1 MPDPI
6 LTHTHGDIVLVTLN
20 RAEARNAVNFEVMD
34 ALDALLPRL
43 NADPSVRGVVLTG
56 AGTQAFSAGMDVKIA
71 AKFDAE
77 AASRWM
83 KRTKIFFST
92 LRNFD
97 KPLVAAVNG
106 VAAGLG
112 YQIALLC
119 DVRIGHEGARM
130 GQPEINV
137 GLASVIGAHLMCLSL
152 GHSRTV
158 ELTLSGRL
166 MDGAEC
172 QAVGLL
178 HRLVEADQVIPQALD
193 LAHALGQKP
202 ANAMRLTKQRFREVT
217 QAAFDATFE
226 AGARLQ
232 AEAYASGEPQS
243 VMAAFIAARGKR

>member
-1 MPDPI
+1 MADPI
-6 LTHTHGDIVLVTLN
+6 LSQSHGEIVLLTVN
-20 RAEARNAVNFEVMD
+20 RPEARNAVNFEVMD

-43 NADPSVRGVVLTG
+43 NADPAVRGAVLTG
-56 AGTQAFSAGMDVKIA
+56 AGNQAFSAGMDIKVA
-71 AKFDAE
+71 AGFDAQG
-77 AASRWM
+77 AARWM
-83 KRTKIFFST
+83 KRSKVFFSS
-92 LRNFD
+92 LRDFD

-119 DVRIGHEGARM
+119 DVRIGHADARM
-130 GQPEINV
+130 GQSEINV
-137 GLASVIGAHLMCLSL
+137 GLASVIGAHLMSLSL

-172 QAVGLL
+172 HAIGLL
-178 HRLVEADQVIPQALD
+178 HRLVEAHDVVPQALE
-193 LAHALGQKP
+193 LARLFGQKP
-202 ANAMRLTKQRFREVT
+202 PNAMRLTKQRFREVT

-232 AEAYASGEPQS
+232 AEAYASGEPKA
-243 VMAAFIAARGKR
+243 VMAAFIAERGKR